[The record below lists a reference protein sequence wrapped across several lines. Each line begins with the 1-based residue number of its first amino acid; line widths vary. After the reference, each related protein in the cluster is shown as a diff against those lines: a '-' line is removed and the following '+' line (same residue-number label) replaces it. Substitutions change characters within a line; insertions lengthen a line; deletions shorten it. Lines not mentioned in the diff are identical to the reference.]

1 MKTRGKI
8 LWGLAGGL
16 CALLMGAYFYSNSAH
31 QNPILNAGGSATGN
45 ALELALQT
53 THPPLSLD
61 SLRTLLKPDP
71 IVAQVIIPLQKPRST
86 SPEQLIDAW
95 IKAHGITP
103 SRILQISPTGDN
115 LHAAVGIN
123 GPAFQDLSA
132 IPSGLKSNDLLLY
145 REGIYIH
152 SIQFPQ
158 AKIDSLRKMSLYIL
172 SWPNENPRIA
182 IPGTA
187 SASLTPNWRIYGIE
201 WKSY

>member
-1 MKTRGKI
+1 MRTRGTI
-8 LWGLAGGL
+8 LWGLAGGF
-16 CALLMGAYFYSNSAH
+16 CALLLGAYFYSNKPQ

-53 THPPLSLD
+53 TNPPFSFD
-61 SLRTLLKPDP
+61 SLRTLFKPDP
-71 IVAQVIIPLQKPRST
+71 IVAQVIIPLQKSRNT

-95 IKAHGITP
+95 IKAHGIKP
-103 SRILQISPTGDN
+103 HRILQISPTGDN
-115 LHAAVGIN
+115 LRAEIGIN

-132 IPSGLKSNDLLLY
+132 IPGGLKDNDLLLY

-158 AKIDSLRKMSLYIL
+158 AKVDSLRKMSLFIL
-172 SWPNENPRIA
+172 SWPNERARIA

-201 WKSY
+201 WK